1 MKPKKP
7 KDEESPTKLAK
18 EYIRNNYDSKKTKSV
33 VPIGPKFVITQ
44 PRFAQVKAESNK

>member
-18 EYIRNNYDSKKTKSV
+18 EYISNKYDSKKTKSV

-44 PRFAQVKAESNK
+44 PRVPQVRVESNK

>member
-44 PRFAQVKAESNK
+44 PRVTQVKAEINK